1 MRRLPLP
8 KPSGRLTAFVV
19 VCAVVFIGLYAAV
32 VVLYAQGG
40 KSDAGTGIDNR
51 KPGLHV
57 VLTPRE
63 IDAAGDRIRFDLT
76 VDAGDTGLLS
86 SDGATVVRPFQLELA
101 GAETRSLV
109 FEEGQTFAPAT
120 VWMRTTGAIEQWP
133 FDMHAARSLVVAVT
147 GPTGAEQTPVSVDLG
162 FAEHHIPG
170 WAITVADE
178 GVRGVVL
185 ADGAEIHQY
194 TIQAH
199 RASATIAF
207 GMVLLALMVIMPTLG
222 LTVAIMALRGRRRV
236 EVGFFTWNAGM
247 LFATP
252 MLRNFLPGQ
261 PPIGSW
267 VDYLV
272 VLWVIAGLILALL
285 ISVVAW
291 YRWGEPQSALSR
303 QEPAALDPP
312 RPTPEAQSGP
322 PTDGSP
328 PAIIGAG

>member
-1 MRRLPLP
+1 MHRLPLP
-8 KPSGRLTAFVV
+8 RHAGRVPVFVV
-19 VCAVVFIGLYAAV
+19 VCAVVFVALYAAV
-32 VVLYAQGG
+32 VLLYAQGG

-57 VLTPRE
+57 MLTPRE
-63 IDAAGDRIRFDLT
+63 IDAAGGRIRLDLT
-76 VDAGDTGLLS
+76 IDAGDTTLIS
-86 SDGATVVRPFQLELA
+86 SDGATVVTPFRLELS

-109 FEEGQTFAPAT
+109 FDKGQALAPVT
-120 VWMRTTGAIEQWP
+120 VWMRTSGAIESWP
-133 FDMHAARSLVVAVT
+133 FDRHAARSLLVAVAD
-147 GPTGAEQTPVSVDLG
+147 PSGAEPSPVAVDLG

-170 WAITVADE
+170 WAITLADD
-178 GVRGVVL
+178 GVRGLSV
-185 ADGAEIHQY
+185 ADGVEFHQY
-194 TIQAH
+194 SIEAH

-207 GMVLLALMVIMPTLG
+207 AVVLLALMVIMPVLG
-222 LTVAIMALRGRRRV
+222 LIVAIMALRGRRRV

-291 YRWGEPQSALSR
+291 YRWGEPQPVIAGQDDPLS
-303 QEPAALDPP
+303 E
-312 RPTPEAQSGP
+312 
-322 PTDGSP
+322 
-328 PAIIGAG
+328 